1 MSDKKLTSILYN
13 ELNNLLDEF
22 EKHPERVSEGDIKN
36 MENLYSRICKRLGIS
51 EHSQWRVEW
60 QVEKWF
66 DTARKLAGLAPDE
79 TVCAT
84 QNIILDSGANE
95 MLKLISGTGGTA
107 YDAGNSYIYVGTDS
121 TAENASQTGVIATGA
136 NRAYAAMETGYPVV
150 TGRQMIYRASFGDT
164 AANFAWREASIINGT
179 GANAVSMNR
188 KVSDLGTKASGT
200 WTLQITVSLTS
211 A

>member
-1 MSDKKLTSILYN
+1 MSDKKLTSILYDK
-13 ELNNLLDEF
+13 LNNLLDEF
-22 EKHPERVSEGDIKN
+22 EKHPECIEEEDIKN

-107 YDAGNSYIYVGTDS
+107 YDAANSYIYVGTDS